1 MGRPNSISIKDL
13 NKVVP
18 KAVASAVKK
27 SSLKGFT
34 AAPTF
39 LPGHGIIGF
48 VVREL
53 DKQQLDASQAHSLS
67 NEIATTIGQGAVP
80 ATLLL
85 GPDIV
90 VGFFPVDPI

>member
-1 MGRPNSISIKDL
+1 MNRPNSISIKDL
-13 NKVVP
+13 NKLVP

-27 SSLKGFT
+27 STLKGFT

-39 LPGHGIIGF
+39 LPDHGIVGF
-48 VVREL
+48 VVREF

-67 NEIATTIGQGAVP
+67 NEIAATIGQGAVP

-90 VGFFPVDPI
+90 VGFFPANSV

>member
-1 MGRPNSISIKDL
+1 MDLPNSISIRNLDKL
-13 NKVVP
+13 VP
-18 KAVASAVKK
+18 KAVASALKN
-27 SSLKGFT
+27 SSLKGIK

-48 VVREL
+48 VVRDL
-53 DKQQLDASQAHSLS
+53 DTKPFDAAAAHALSSQV
-67 NEIATTIGQGAVP
+67 ATTIGQGAIP

-90 VGFFPVDPI
+90 VGFFPAEPI